1 MWIKEII
8 KRVKR
13 KPTECKRSSKII
25 YLIRI
30 YPEYMKNS
38 YNSTTKWQLNLK
50 ICKGL
55 RYFSKDT
62 QIANKCM
69 KRYAMSLG
77 NVNQSKIKYHLI
89 PTKMALIRTM
99 DNRRWQRNRMGRPL
113 SPPINSSKDPLNV
126 VQLPQNNFWMLAED
140 TGHPE
145 RQLILFERR

>member
-1 MWIKEII
+1 MTLNLAIVFYIWHWKHNKRKNRYYWTSNSEIMWIKEII

-30 YPEYMKNS
+30 YPEHMKNS

-55 RYFSKDT
+55 RYFSKEDT

-89 PTKMALIRTM
+89 PTRMASIRIT

-113 SPPINSSKDPLNV
+113 SPP
-126 VQLPQNNFWMLAED
+126 
-140 TGHPE
+140 
-145 RQLILFERR
+145 